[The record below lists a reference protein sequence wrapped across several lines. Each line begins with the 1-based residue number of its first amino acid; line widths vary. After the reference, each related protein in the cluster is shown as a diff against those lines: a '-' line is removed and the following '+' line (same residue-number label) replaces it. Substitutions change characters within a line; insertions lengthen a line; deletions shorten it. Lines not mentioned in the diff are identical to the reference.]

1 MAKVK
6 EKDGVTMLSSMR
18 SKMLTAV
25 ILSLFITNSVS
36 DDKIVIKDKY
46 GNETYIISDGKIR
59 DKYGFIK
66 AYVEDG
72 WVTDLY
78 GNKVY
83 KLEFNDD

>member
-1 MAKVK
+1 
-6 EKDGVTMLSSMR
+6 MLSSMR
-18 SKMLTAV
+18 TKMLTAV

-46 GNETYIISDGKIR
+46 GNQVSTISDGKIR

-78 GNKVY
+78 GNKIY
-83 KLEFNDD
+83 KLELNND